1 MPPLDISIL
10 AGNVSLEPEYYESTD
25 GILSELCVPIHN
37 RTKIIGVLNAE
48 SKQLNA
54 FTETDERLLNTIAG
68 GMAKAIERIQ
78 LFELEQKRRKQAEVL
93 REATGRVKFILRD

>member
-1 MPPLDISIL
+1 M
-10 AGNVSLEPEYYESTD
+10 NVESRQ
-25 GILSELCVPIHN
+25 P
-37 RTKIIGVLNAE
+37 
-48 SKQLNA
+48 NA

-93 REATGRVKFILRD
+93 RETTGELTSFFETEKLFENIFNSLAKLIELRQRIN